1 MEAHRR
7 LWGEPEF
14 LSRAPGR
21 VNLIGEHTDY
31 NDGFVLPM
39 ALPFDTVVAV
49 TEGPPHSGVEIES
62 EGFGRFEL
70 TGRPAGSETG
80 WELHIHGAHRLT
92 SESVAVPSAWRATI
106 ASDVPV
112 GAGLSSSAALDVAM
126 IRALLRLA
134 AASWTGVDVAR
145 LARRVENEIVGIPS
159 GIMDQLVS
167 ASAVAGSALLIDC
180 RSLETTPHRL
190 PDGAAVAVMDT
201 GTRRRLA
208 DSAYAERRKD
218 CLRAAAL
225 LGVNSLRDAT
235 SVESMPPGGGAE
247 RERARHV
254 ISENQRTLD
263 AVAAIEADDA
273 SRLGHLMTMSHA
285 SLRDDYAVSG
295 AALDQIVTIAAA
307 QPGCFGAR
315 MTGGGFAGCAVAL
328 VGAESADSF
337 RDAVVDGYRNASG
350 RTATVWVCEAGA
362 GASVVELTP

>member
-39 ALPFDTVVAV
+39 ALPFDTVLAV
-49 TEGPPHSGVEIES
+49 SEGQPHSGVEIES
-62 EGFGRFEL
+62 EGFGRLQL
-70 TGRPAGSETG
+70 TGPLDGSEAG
-80 WELHIHGAHRLT
+80 WELHIQGAHRLT

-134 AASWTGVDVAR
+134 GASWTGADVAR
-145 LARRVENEIVGIPS
+145 LARRVENEVVGVPS

-167 ASAVAGSALLIDC
+167 ATAVAGHALLIDC
-180 RSLETTPHRL
+180 RSLETAPHRL
-190 PDGAAVAVMDT
+190 PEGTAVAVMDT

-208 DSAYAERRKD
+208 DSGYIERREE
-218 CLRAAAL
+218 CVRAAEL
-225 LGVNSLRDAT
+225 LGVDSLRDAT
-235 SVESMPPGGGAE
+235 SVESMPLGGGAE

-273 SRLGHLMTMSHA
+273 NRLGRLMSMSHA
-285 SLRDDYAVSG
+285 SLRGDFAVSG
-295 AALDQIVTIAAA
+295 RALDQIVAIAEA
-307 QPGCFGAR
+307 QPACLGAR

-328 VGAESADSF
+328 VDAQGADSF
-337 RDAVVDGYRNASG
+337 GDAVIDGYRSVSG
-350 RTATVWVCEAGA
+350 NTATVWLCEAGA